1 MRRWENLPEAFR
13 TTEAR
18 PYYDLLSERQGTLV
32 LKRIFDLVMSFVL
45 IMVLAPVILL
55 LGILIALDSRGPVI
69 FTQKRVG
76 RYGEDFTMFKFRSMR
91 QDAES
96 LGPQISVGRDPRIS
110 RVGHVLRKTR
120 LDELPQLLN
129 ILLGDMSFV
138 GVRPEVPRYVAKY
151 TPEMWATLLLRPG
164 VTSPASIRYKDE
176 AKILEGAEDPESA
189 YVKDVLPQKMVYN
202 YSYLCNVSLFGD
214 MKILLETIIAV
225 LQ

>member
-1 MRRWENLPEAFR
+1 MRRWENLPEVFR
-13 TTEAR
+13 TTETR

-176 AKILEGAEDPESA
+176 AKILADAVDPELA
-189 YVKDVLPQKMVYN
+189 YVEDVLPQKMMYN
-202 YSYLCNVSLFGD
+202 YVYLRELSFVRDL
-214 MKILLETIIAV
+214 KILMETVIAV
-225 LQ
+225 LR

>member
-91 QDAES
+91 QNAES

-138 GVRPEVPRYVAKY
+138 GVRPEVPHYVAKY

-176 AKILEGAEDPESA
+176 AKILADAVDPELA
-189 YVKDVLPQKMVYN
+189 YVEDVLPQKMMYN
-202 YSYLCNVSLFGD
+202 YVYLRELSFVRDL
-214 MKILLETIIAV
+214 KILMETVIAV
-225 LQ
+225 LR

>member
-176 AKILEGAEDPESA
+176 AKILADAVDPELA
-189 YVKDVLPQKMVYN
+189 YVEDVLPQKMMYN
-202 YSYLCNVSLFGD
+202 YVYLRELSFVRDL
-214 MKILLETIIAV
+214 KILMETVIAV
-225 LQ
+225 LR

>member
-1 MRRWENLPEAFR
+1 MRRWEDLPEAFR
-13 TTEAR
+13 TAETR
-18 PYYDLLSERQGTLV
+18 PYYDLLSKRQGTIVIKRVFDVVMSLV
-32 LKRIFDLVMSFVL
+32 LL
-45 IMVLAPVILL
+45 IVLAPILLL
-55 LGILIALDSRGPVI
+55 LGIMIALDSRGPVV

-76 RYGEDFTMFKFRSMR
+76 RYGEEFTMFKFRSMR

-96 LGPQISVGRDPRIS
+96 VGPQISVGKDPRIS

-151 TPEMWATLLLRPG
+151 TPEMWATLFLRPG

-176 AKILEGAEDPESA
+176 AKILAEAEDPELA
-189 YVKDVLPQKMVYN
+189 YVEDVLPRKMIYN
-202 YSYLCNVSLFGD
+202 YSYLRELSFVGD
-214 MKILLETIIAV
+214 LKILFETVLAV
-225 LQ
+225 LR

>member
-13 TTEAR
+13 TTETR

-176 AKILEGAEDPESA
+176 AKILADAVDPELA
-189 YVKDVLPQKMVYN
+189 YVEDVLPQKMMYN
-202 YSYLCNVSLFGD
+202 YVYLRELSFVRDL
-214 MKILLETIIAV
+214 KILMETVIAV
-225 LQ
+225 LR

>member
-202 YSYLCNVSLFGD
+202 YSYLRELSFMGD
-214 MKILLETIIAV
+214 LKILIETVVAV
-225 LQ
+225 LR